1 MVLDAPEMEDKTLT
15 MKASLTQTD
24 RSNIKK
30 ILVVAPNWIG
40 DAVLAIPAISA
51 IREYF
56 PHSKITLIALPHVGE
71 LFKESCFID
80 GIKRFFSAST
90 HSHTKGGLMAE
101 ALKLRQ
107 DNFDLAVLFPNSFRS
122 AMLVRLA
129 GIPLRC
135 GYKRDGR
142 GFLLNI
148 PVRLN
153 SETRRLHHTEY
164 YLNII
169 HTIQDFFIKNETPS
183 PLPSPLRGEGWVR
196 GGFSGENVI
205 PEDDIPKQ
213 SLQYVQLFISKDE
226 ANHAIETLSKN
237 NITPDDLIIGI
248 NPGAAYGSSK
258 RWYPDRFGQVA
269 KTLINGYNVKVI
281 VFGSQGETS
290 IAEDIIKSAEVSI
303 VNLAG
308 KTSIRELMA
317 LINYCRVL
325 ITNDSGPMHIASALS
340 VPVVA
345 IFGST
350 EPSVTG
356 PLGARDAVIKKELPC
371 SPCFLRKC
379 PTNLECMD
387 IISVD
392 DVISGV
398 VNILE
403 K

>member
-1 MVLDAPEMEDKTLT
+1 MDK
-15 MKASLTQTD
+15 KE
-24 RSNIKK
+24 IKK
-30 ILVVAPNWIG
+30 ILAAAPNWIG
-40 DAVLAIPAISA
+40 DAVMAVPALAG

-56 PHSKITLIALPHVGE
+56 PDARITVISQPHIGE
-71 LFKESCFID
+71 LCGECPYVNEIRSYKTKPSSSLFKN
-80 GIKRFFSAST
+80 GGMT
-90 HSHTKGGLMAE
+90 GLMAE
-101 ALKLRQ
+101 SQELRQ
-107 DNFDLAVLFPNSFRS
+107 DKFDLAVLFPNSFRS

-237 NITPDDLIIGI
+237 NITPDDLIIG
-248 NPGAAYGSSK
+248 
-258 RWYPDRFGQVA
+258 
-269 KTLINGYNVKVI
+269 
-281 VFGSQGETS
+281 
-290 IAEDIIKSAEVSI
+290 
-303 VNLAG
+303 
-308 KTSIRELMA
+308 
-317 LINYCRVL
+317 
-325 ITNDSGPMHIASALS
+325 
-340 VPVVA
+340 
-345 IFGST
+345 
-350 EPSVTG
+350 
-356 PLGARDAVIKKELPC
+356 
-371 SPCFLRKC
+371 
-379 PTNLECMD
+379 
-387 IISVD
+387 
-392 DVISGV
+392 
-398 VNILE
+398 
-403 K
+403 

>member
-1 MVLDAPEMEDKTLT
+1 MDK
-15 MKASLTQTD
+15 KE
-24 RSNIKK
+24 IKK
-30 ILVVAPNWIG
+30 ILAAAPNWIG
-40 DAVLAIPAISA
+40 DAVMAVPALAG

-56 PHSKITLIALPHVGE
+56 PDARITVISQPHIGE
-71 LFKESCFID
+71 LYGECPYVNEIRSYKTKPSSSLFKN
-80 GIKRFFSAST
+80 GGMT
-90 HSHTKGGLMAE
+90 GLMAE
-101 ALKLRQ
+101 SQELRQ
-107 DNFDLAVLFPNSFRS
+107 DKFDLAVLFPNSFRS

-164 YLNII
+164 YSNIVK
-169 HTIQDFFIKNETPS
+169 T
-183 PLPSPLRGEGWVR
+183 LMGGGEGE
-196 GGFSGENVI
+196 GKGFSDKNR
-205 PEDDIPKQ
+205 
-213 SLQYVQLFISKDE
+213 LLYVSKDE
-226 ANHAIETLSKN
+226 ANHALETLSKN

-269 KTLINGYNVKVI
+269 KTLTKYYNVKVI
-281 VFGSQGETS
+281 VFGSQGETG
-290 IAEDIIKSAEVSI
+290 IAEEIIKSAEVSI

-317 LINYCRVL
+317 LIAFCKVF
-325 ITNDSGPMHIASALS
+325 ITNDSGPMHIASALGI
-340 VPVVA
+340 PVVA

-350 EPSVTG
+350 DPSVTG

-371 SPCFLRKC
+371 SPCLLRKC
-379 PTNLECMD
+379 PKNLECMD
-387 IISVD
+387 LISVD

-398 VNILE
+398 VNILSIKTPPSFPSPLE
-403 K
+403 GKV

>member
-15 MKASLTQTD
+15 MKASLTQKD
-24 RSNIKK
+24 RPNIKK

-40 DAVLAIPAISA
+40 DAVLALPAISG

-164 YLNII
+164 YLNIVK
-169 HTIQDFFIKNETPS
+169 T
-183 PLPSPLRGEGWVR
+183 LMGGGEGE
-196 GGFSGENVI
+196 GKGFSDKNR
-205 PEDDIPKQ
+205 
-213 SLQYVQLFISKDE
+213 LLYVSKDE
-226 ANHAIETLSKN
+226 ANHALETLSKN

-269 KTLINGYNVKVI
+269 KTLTKYYNVKVI
-281 VFGSQGETS
+281 VFGSQGETG
-290 IAEDIIKSAEVSI
+290 IAEEIIKSAEVSI

-317 LINYCRVL
+317 LIAFCKVF
-325 ITNDSGPMHIASALS
+325 ITNDSGPMHIASALGI
-340 VPVVA
+340 PVVA

-350 EPSVTG
+350 DPSVTG

-371 SPCFLRKC
+371 SPCLLRKC
-379 PTNLECMD
+379 PKNLECMD
-387 IISVD
+387 LISVD

-398 VNILE
+398 VNILSIKTPPSFPSPLE
-403 K
+403 GKV

>member
-169 HTIQDFFIKNETPS
+169 HTIQDFFIKNETIM
-183 PLPSPLRGEGWVR
+183 LH
-196 GGFSGENVI
+196 SGTKNNDNVI
-205 PEDDIPKQ
+205 ARDKVPKQ

-350 EPSVTG
+350 DPSVTG

-371 SPCFLRKC
+371 SPCLLRKC